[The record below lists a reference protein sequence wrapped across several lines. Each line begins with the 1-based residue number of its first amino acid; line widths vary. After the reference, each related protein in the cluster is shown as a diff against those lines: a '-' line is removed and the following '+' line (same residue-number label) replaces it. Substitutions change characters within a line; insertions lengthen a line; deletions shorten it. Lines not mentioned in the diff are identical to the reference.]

1 METGMKN
8 TAVITVTEKDTAVF
22 YGSGT
27 LEVYATPAM
36 AALMENTAMNSV
48 SPYLSE
54 GEATV
59 GTLLNIK
66 HLSATPIGCTVS
78 CESELVEIDGR
89 RLVFRVTAR
98 DSAGLSGEGTHERF
112 IISAEKFMDKTKSK
126 LSKI

>member
-36 AALMENTAMNSV
+36 AALMENSALSGV

-98 DSAGLSGEGTHERF
+98 DSAGLIGEGTHERF